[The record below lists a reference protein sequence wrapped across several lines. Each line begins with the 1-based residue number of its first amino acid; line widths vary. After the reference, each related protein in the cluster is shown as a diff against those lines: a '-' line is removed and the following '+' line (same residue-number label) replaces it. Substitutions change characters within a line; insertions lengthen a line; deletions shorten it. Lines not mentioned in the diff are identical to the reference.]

1 MHVYPIRNFVTFCLG
16 VLIKHCLSMT
26 SVSLTDVLVTLRGW
40 IKSSIVQVFK
50 KLLRENKGLTSIE
63 FLGK

>member
-1 MHVYPIRNFVTFCLG
+1 
-16 VLIKHCLSMT
+16 MT